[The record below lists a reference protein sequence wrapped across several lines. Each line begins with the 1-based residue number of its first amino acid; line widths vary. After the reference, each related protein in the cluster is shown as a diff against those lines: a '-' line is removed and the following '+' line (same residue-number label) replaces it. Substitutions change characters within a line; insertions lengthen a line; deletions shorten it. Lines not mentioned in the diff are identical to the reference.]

1 MELQTGRKL
10 AAHMGSFGQTLSSK
24 WAKHMGVLKDDDF
37 LTQIGEGRKQ
47 VRKAMGAARV
57 ATSMARTKAG
67 YKHKGGDTQADE
79 RFRQQDERFRQQAEL
94 IADQQN
100 QIEELQKPAEEIA
113 PVELNGA
120 VDEAD
125 FAGLE

>member
-79 RFRQQDERFRQQAEL
+79 RFRQQAEL

-100 QIEELQKPAEEIA
+100 QIEELQKPVEEIA

>member
-10 AAHMGSFGQTLSSK
+10 AAHMGSFGQTLS
-24 WAKHMGVLKDDDF
+24 
-37 LTQIGEGRKQ
+37 
-47 VRKAMGAARV
+47 
-57 ATSMARTKAG
+57 SMARTKAG

-79 RFRQQDERFRQQAEL
+79 RFRQQAEL

-100 QIEELQKPAEEIA
+100 QIEELQKPVEEIA